1 MTLFK
6 NKIVVPLA
14 VALTA
19 VAGLALSVTA
29 SEGGAPLKEVEWSFD
44 GAYGKYDK
52 ASAQRGFQVYREVCS
67 SCHSLKYFKFRN
79 LADLGYGEDMI
90 KAFAAEYEVPGDVD
104 DEGDETVRAG
114 LPQDGM
120 PSPFPNENAARASN
134 GGAFPPDLSLITKA
148 RAHGPSYVYSL
159 LTGYEDEPDGFELSD
174 GMSYNPYFKGS
185 QIAMGQ
191 PIFEDHVEY
200 QDGTVASQEQ
210 IAKDITMFLA
220 WIGEPKLE
228 DRHSMG
234 LNVLTYLL
242 IFTLILYL
250 SMKKIWAPVKR
261 GEDVWG
267 DK

>member
-6 NKIVVPLA
+6 NTI

-19 VAGLALSVTA
+19 VASMAFTA
-29 SEGGAPLKEVEWSFD
+29 QAEGDAKHAMEVDWSFN

-79 LADLGYGEDMI
+79 LADIGYGDDMI
-90 KAFAAEYEVPGDVD
+90 KAFAAEYEVPGDID

-114 LPQDGM
+114 LPQDGI
-120 PSPFPNENAARASN
+120 PSPFANENAARASN

-148 RAHGPSYVYSL
+148 RVNGPNYLYSL
-159 LTGYEDEPDGFELSD
+159 LVGYEDEPDGFELSD

-210 IAKDITMFLA
+210 IAKDITMFLT
-220 WIGEPKLE
+220 WVGEPKLE
-228 DRHSMG
+228 ERHAMG
-234 LNVLTYLL
+234 LNVLAYLL
-242 IFTLILYL
+242 IFTFILYL

-261 GEDVWG
+261 GEDIWG